1 MSSRAA
7 FWASTLREVKFVLY
21 TFNNHSFLYES
32 KQKWGKFLMI
42 KKQKIILLIDD
53 FHFTIQHYSYLRQR
67 RRITSVPY
75 WLPSCRHVLWR
86 RGWTSWLPIEYCSFL
101 RRPSSKRRYPCLNFW
116 LKSRWEAWTGV
127 ELSKMTSAFFSVCR
141 WEKNHEKQVQNLQF
155 RSERSLSLTFRD
167 RVKTNQG
174 EIFFINKTGQN
185 IFIFLKWSHLRMV
198 VRF

>member
-21 TFNNHSFLYES
+21 TFNNHLFLHES

-53 FHFTIQHYSYLRQR
+53 FHFTIKHYSYLRQR

-141 WEKNHEKQVQNLQF
+141 WEKIMKNKFKICNSDRKEVSLWPFGIAWKPTREKFSLSIKQV
-155 RSERSLSLTFRD
+155 
-167 RVKTNQG
+167 K
-174 EIFFINKTGQN
+174 
-185 IFIFLKWSHLRMV
+185 IFLFSWSDHT
-198 VRF
+198 

>member
-1 MSSRAA
+1 M
-7 FWASTLREVKFVLY
+7 
-21 TFNNHSFLYES
+21 
-32 KQKWGKFLMI
+32 GKI
-42 KKQKIILLIDD
+42 PYDQETKDNTIDW
-53 FHFTIQHYSYLRQR
+53 
-67 RRITSVPY
+67 
-75 WLPSCRHVLWR
+75 WLPFYNTTLQLPATTEKNNKCAILVTILSSCLVTQRLNKL
-86 RGWTSWLPIEYCSFL
+86 TPYEYCSFL

-127 ELSKMTSAFFSVCR
+127 ELSKMTRAFFSVCR